1 MYGGIPVLSVYRGVL
16 IHVEGGGAGVHVYV
30 CGYEGDSECGGT
42 E

>member
-1 MYGGIPVLSVYRGVL
+1 MYGGIPVLSVHHDVL
-16 IHVEGGGAGVHVYV
+16 IHVECGGAEVYVYV